1 MQIIK
6 EIRLPYRK
14 DSDHITT
21 AMCVVRSN
29 CYGCGLDYVQKLAA
43 AARETY
49 PGLRDN
55 QIRIVQFAGKRYAR
69 TYGIEFECPE
79 QDVSEPPK
87 GWREISE
94 LEFTF

>member
-6 EIRLPYRK
+6 EIRLPK
-14 DSDHITT
+14 FKNGHTT
-21 AMCVVRSN
+21 SCMCVVRSN
-29 CYGCGLDYVQKLAA
+29 FYGGGLDYIQNLVG

-49 PGLRDN
+49 PALQDN
-55 QIRIVQFAGKRYAR
+55 QIRVVQFAGTAYAR
-69 TYGIEFECPE
+69 IYGIEFKCPDQE
-79 QDVSEPPK
+79 VSEPPE